1 MSCQVCPKLTNYSS
15 SNSSAE
21 TQRRGGF
28 ETRTTTR
35 TKQTCRARLM
45 CFSEVCVPASVLPSW
60 RVHTC
65 FCSLCA
71 PSETAQSFILLIILT
86 QSGEIAPIWHFSS
99 VDACLRLSRDF
110 DGKHLKVRTPSLVT
124 RLTKETTSCH
134 YWKRKRQKSVG
145 HKQEQWLTFFISLLS
160 SILSYRGFPS
170 PYNLS
175 LTFLTAILSGFFNR
189 QATPRRQES
198 TMLL

>member
-1 MSCQVCPKLTNYSS
+1 MKVSVVCPKLTNYSS
-15 SNSSAE
+15 SNSNAE
-21 TQRRGGF
+21 TQRRGGL

-65 FCSLCA
+65 FCSLWA
-71 PSETAQSFILLIILT
+71 PSETVLSCLCCLNSRLLCTIVHPVDDSLT
-86 QSGEIAPIWHFSS
+86 VWTNCPNFGTLDE
-99 VDACLRLSRDF
+99 F

-134 YWKRKRQKSVG
+134 YWKRKRLKVWATS
-145 HKQEQWLTFFISLLS
+145 KNSDSLFSYLFFPPFSPTE
-160 SILSYRGFPS
+160 GFPHRIIQPWPFS
-170 PYNLS
+170 EPFWVRS
-175 LTFLTAILSGFFNR
+175 FIDR
-189 QATPRRQES
+189 
-198 TMLL
+198 